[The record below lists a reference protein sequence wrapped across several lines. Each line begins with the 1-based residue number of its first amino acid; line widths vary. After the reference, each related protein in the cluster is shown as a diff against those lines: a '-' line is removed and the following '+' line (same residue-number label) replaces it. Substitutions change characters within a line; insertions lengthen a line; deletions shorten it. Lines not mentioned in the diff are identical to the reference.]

1 MNHAQLTGWGAV
13 EEVMKTNRF
22 VVAGLAGLL
31 AVTSLLAQTPVAPD
45 PASPTPPPTDAASR
59 KALHRQKMMQKYD
72 TNGDGKLDANEK
84 AAMRADMKAKRK
96 AMRAGTAEPV
106 AQPTPV
112 K

>member
-1 MNHAQLTGWGAV
+1 
-13 EEVMKTNRF
+13 
-22 VVAGLAGLL
+22 
-31 AVTSLLAQTPVAPD
+31 
-45 PASPTPPPTDAASR
+45 
-59 KALHRQKMMQKYD
+59 MMQKYDTNGDGKLDANEKAAMKQAHAAKIKQYD